1 MELTFSKPY
10 EIVKREKYKTI
21 CVSKHP
27 IWRKK
32 MDCRRPAWH
41 LARCSWSVGTEVNSC
56 LNFEQSHDAVAR
68 LIKPENLHLTIRR
81 GQSNLNIAFIF
92 VSFEEKGYYSLVSV
106 GQLSFDCHSYS
117 EHSRFKADVKMRLLW
132 PS

>member
-1 MELTFSKPY
+1 MHNNKNLNLSRF
-10 EIVKREKYKTI
+10 
-21 CVSKHP
+21 
-27 IWRKK
+27 
-32 MDCRRPAWH
+32 
-41 LARCSWSVGTEVNSC
+41 
-56 LNFEQSHDAVAR
+56 NFEQSHDAVAR
-68 LIKPENLHLTIRR
+68 LIKPEILYLTIRR

-92 VSFEEKGYYSLVSV
+92 VNFEEKGYYSLVSV